1 MADKTF
7 DMLNNAVLKFV
18 VKHRDVDPV
27 VATMQRTI
35 TELSRQAADL
45 TLDFSKRILTVGM
58 AANVLR
64 VLLDYI
70 SEEYPE
76 EYKALPPVSG
86 FTQR

>member
-1 MADKTF
+1 MSDTTF

-27 VATMQRTI
+27 VATMQHTI
-35 TELSRQAADL
+35 TELARQAADTSL
-45 TLDFSKRILTVGM
+45 ALSKRILAFDMSTD
-58 AANVLR
+58 VLR
-64 VLLDYI
+64 ALLDYI